1 MRMNIEVTLL
11 SKDEVEG
18 KSKILEKVGRSCN
31 IGYWTSTSSSSLYVD
46 NDSAREFIVSPSGE
60 LNSWAYVFGGLGV
73 RPVLKSNNLD
83 ELIKGLN
90 SKTENGVQIV
100 EYGEFPDLFEKIKI
114 TNTFYLRKT
123 EKEYIIPSSK
133 GLLAKFDIY
142 QYPEYKYNE
151 KKYIKIDDSFYKVK
165 PIKFYVD
172 RENHMLIS
180 KKVLFSSPINI
191 DKRTYNGNFETSQL
205 YEFLNND
212 FLKEL
217 KPSEEQIENLF
228 DEEIDNTPNPYN
240 MDLDDVDEEDII
252 EGAILSDIPVMLHGQ
267 TGDGKSARV
276 KQIDPNTQI
285 IYLASADPTDIC
297 GKSVQKENLDH
308 LIDYP
313 PTWYDKAKEI
323 AEAHPDKI
331 HVIFFDEITNADPL
345 IQGMV
350 FNIVLDREVN
360 GKWKL
365 PSNVRIVAA
374 GNEED
379 ESLSAHKLSA
389 PLFSR
394 FAHVYIKTNREKW
407 LKWASNQIDENGS
420 PLIHPAIYAYIAYK
434 GDEVLRTKYNGET
447 PNTDPRKWEM
457 ASKILNKTNKP
468 DMLRALIGK
477 ELTHDLK
484 DFITQKVITLED
496 VLSGNYKNID
506 MDISNKYACIAGLVR
521 VDEENVEKVR
531 KFVSKLGS
539 EFLSTFDSMWI
550 MGNDE
555 RLEII
560 ASLRIGGKQI

>member
-1 MRMNIEVTLL
+1 MNVKVTLL
-11 SKDEVEG
+11 SKAEVEG
-18 KSKILEKVGRSCN
+18 KSKVLQKVGGSLRKW
-31 IGYWTSTSSSSLYVD
+31 YWTRTPSSFVDWDNAYEFTVRSTGTLS
-46 NDSAREFIVSPSGE
+46 
-60 LNSWAYVFGGLGV
+60 FGCVYFGYGV
-73 RPVLKSNNLD
+73 RPVLKSDNLN
-83 ELIKGLN
+83 ELIKNCKSEMKDGI
-90 SKTENGVQIV
+90 QIV
-100 EYGEFPDLFEKIKI
+100 EYGQFPHLYEETEINNPSLLMKTDKTYSLPLQNDYPDQFNILSCQKYYYKDQKVIKLGDR
-114 TNTFYLRKT
+114 Y
-123 EKEYIIPSSK
+123 
-133 GLLAKFDIY
+133 
-142 QYPEYKYNE
+142 YP
-151 KKYIKIDDSFYKVK
+151 VK
-165 PIKFYVD
+165 PVTWYID
-172 RENHMLIS
+172 CENNMLIS
-180 KKVLFSSPINI
+180 TEVLFSSPINVGNKNY
-191 DKRTYNGNFETSQL
+191 DGNFETSQL
-205 YEFLNND
+205 YEYLNNQ
-212 FLKEL
+212 FIKEL
-217 KPSEEQIENLF
+217 KPEKIENLF
-228 DEEIDNTPNPYN
+228 DDEQAETPNPYN
-240 MDLDDVDEEDII
+240 LNIEDVDEEDII

-323 AEAHPDKI
+323 AEANPDKI

-477 ELTHDLK
+477 ELTYDFK
-484 DFITQKVITLED
+484 NFITQKVITLED
-496 VLSGNYKNID
+496 VLNGNYQNIE
-506 MDISNKYACIAGLVR
+506 MNVGSKYACIANLIR

-531 KFVSKLGS
+531 EFVKKLGP
-539 EFLSTFDSMWI
+539 EFLEVFDTMWI

-560 ASLRIGGKQI
+560 ASLRKEGRKI